1 MPSKLRFWNRVF
13 IGLAVIMALGL
24 ASACSSS
31 AEDADTE
38 EVEHEEDTLEEGALE
53 EGQHEDDTLEEGALE
68 EDTLE
73 EGEHEE
79 GEHEEGSRIP
89 NDGATIHI
97 VDPVDG
103 SAFSVDDDI
112 VIEVE
117 VLGFDLAV
125 EGNHWHVYV
134 DGISYGMVTGG
145 DTDKVLRGLEPGE
158 RLVEVYIAGGDH
170 IEFEDGD
177 KITITVE

>member
-1 MPSKLRFWNRVF
+1 MPSKFRFWSRVF
-13 IGLAVIMALGL
+13 IGLAIIMALGL

-38 EVEHEEDTLEEGALE
+38 EDTLEEGD
-53 EGQHEDDTLEEGALE
+53 HE

-79 GEHEEGSRIP
+79 GDHEEGSRIP

-97 VDPVDG
+97 VDPIDG
-103 SAFSVDDDI
+103 SAFSVGDDI

-117 VLGFDLAV
+117 VLGFDLAI

-134 DGISYGMVTGG
+134 DGTSYGMVTGG
-145 DTDKVLRGLEPGE
+145 DTDKVLRGLEAGE
-158 RLVEVYIAGGDH
+158 HLVEVYIAGSDH

-177 KITITVE
+177 VITISVE